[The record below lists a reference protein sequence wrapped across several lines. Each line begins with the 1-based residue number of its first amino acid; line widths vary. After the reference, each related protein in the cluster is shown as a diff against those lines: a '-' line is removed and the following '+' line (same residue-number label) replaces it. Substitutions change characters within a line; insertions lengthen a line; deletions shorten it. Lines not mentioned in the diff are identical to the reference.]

1 MNEPSLHDISD
12 YNTLDSQKK
21 KVIFSVIFSLL
32 IIGVIYTIAYN
43 KYDNKEDTIQVKESL
58 KNIPMR

>member
-21 KVIFSVIFSLL
+21 KVILSVIFSLL